1 MHIPLKVNL
10 DVSYTSSVVLLNP
23 ISYFLYLK
31 AHSVVHT
38 VQPPLTEILVSRQF
52 KSVYKVT
59 VMPVSGRTE
68 KNHASRSG

>member
-1 MHIPLKVNL
+1 MYIPLKVNL
-10 DVSYTSSVVLLNP
+10 DVPYTSSVVLLSP
-23 ISYFLYLK
+23 TSYFLYLK

-38 VQPPLTEILVSRQF
+38 VQPLLTEILVSRQF
-52 KSVYKVT
+52 KSVYNLR